1 MYFVNIFQMLN
12 ISRKVFNLRGFKCL
26 KILPRAACSGRFS
39 QSQTID
45 TLQNAGKEGNSISF
59 IIPFKF

>member
-1 MYFVNIFQMLN
+1 MLN

-45 TLQNAGKEGNSISF
+45 TLQNAGKDGNSILV
-59 IIPFKF
+59 IILFKF

>member
-1 MYFVNIFQMLN
+1 MLN

-45 TLQNAGKEGNSISF
+45 ALQNAGKDGNFISLTN
-59 IIPFKF
+59 IFKF